1 MKGKFVENAEK
12 PRVLV
17 VDDDPA
23 LQKLVSTLLQRAGM
37 DSVGAL
43 TAATAAD
50 VLKQR
55 PFPNVVILDMMLPD
69 TSGIE
74 FLKQM
79 RSKEVFNDLPVVIL
93 SALADPDQIREALN
107 SGADRYLTK
116 PYIVNNLIS
125 TVQDL
130 VRNGRPKK

>member
-1 MKGKFVENAEK
+1 MDDANK

-23 LQKLVSTLLQRAGM
+23 LQKLVTTLLQRAGI

-43 TAATAAD
+43 TAATAAE
-50 VLKQR
+50 VLKER
-55 PFPNVVILDMMLPD
+55 PLPSVIILDMMLPD

-79 RSKEVFNDLPVVIL
+79 RSKDIFTDVPVVIL

-130 VRNGRPKK
+130 IRNGRPQK

>member
-1 MKGKFVENAEK
+1 MENTDK

-23 LQKLVSTLLQRAGM
+23 LQKLVTTLLQRAGM

-43 TAATAAD
+43 TAASAAE
-50 VLKQR
+50 VLKER
-55 PFPNVVILDMMLPD
+55 PLPNVIILDMMLPD

-79 RSKEVFNDLPVVIL
+79 RSKEIFDHVPVVIL

-130 VRNGRPKK
+130 IRNGRPKK

>member
-1 MKGKFVENAEK
+1 MENAEK

-55 PFPNVVILDMMLPD
+55 PFPNVIILDMMLPD

>member
-1 MKGKFVENAEK
+1 MENTDK

-23 LQKLVSTLLQRAGM
+23 LQKLVTTLLQRAGM

-43 TAATAAD
+43 TAATAAE
-50 VLKQR
+50 VLKER
-55 PFPNVVILDMMLPD
+55 PLPNVIILDMMLPD

-79 RSKEVFNDLPVVIL
+79 RAKEIFDHVPVVIL

-130 VRNGRPKK
+130 IRNGRPKK

>member
-1 MKGKFVENAEK
+1 VENPEK

-23 LQKLVSTLLQRAGM
+23 LQKLVATLLQRAGM

-43 TAATAAD
+43 TASSAAE

-55 PFPNVVILDMMLPD
+55 PLPDVIILDMMLPD
-69 TSGIE
+69 TSGVE
-74 FLKQM
+74 FLRQM
-79 RSKEVFNDLPVVIL
+79 RTKEMFDALPVVVL

-107 SGADRYLTK
+107 AGADRYLTK

-130 VRNGRPKK
+130 IRNGRPKK

>member
-1 MKGKFVENAEK
+1 MENPEK

-23 LQKLVSTLLQRAGM
+23 LQKLVATLLQRAGM
-37 DSVGAL
+37 DSIGAL
-43 TAATAAD
+43 TASSAAE

-55 PFPNVVILDMMLPD
+55 PLPNVIVLDMMLPD
-69 TSGIE
+69 TSGVE
-74 FLKQM
+74 FLRQM
-79 RSKEVFNDLPVVIL
+79 RTKEMFDALPVVVL

-107 SGADRYLTK
+107 AGADRYLTK

>member
-1 MKGKFVENAEK
+1 MENAEK

>member
-1 MKGKFVENAEK
+1 MDDTSK

-23 LQKLVSTLLQRAGM
+23 LQKLVTTLLQRAGM
-37 DSVGAL
+37 EAIGAL
-43 TAATAAD
+43 TAASAAE
-50 VLKQR
+50 VLKER
-55 PFPNVVILDMMLPD
+55 PLPNVIILDMMLPD
-69 TSGIE
+69 ISGIE

-79 RSKEVFNDLPVVIL
+79 RSKEIFDHLPIIIL

-107 SGADRYLTK
+107 CGADRYLTK

-130 VRNGRPKK
+130 IRNGRPKK

>member
-1 MKGKFVENAEK
+1 MENTDK

-23 LQKLVSTLLQRAGM
+23 LQKLVTTLLQRAGM
-37 DSVGAL
+37 ESVGAL
-43 TAATAAD
+43 TAATAIE
-50 VLKQR
+50 VLKER
-55 PFPNVVILDMMLPD
+55 PLPNVIILDMMLPD

-79 RSKEVFNDLPVVIL
+79 RSKEIFDHVPVVIL

-130 VRNGRPKK
+130 IRNGRPKK

>member
-1 MKGKFVENAEK
+1 VDNADK

-43 TAATAAD
+43 TAASAAD

-55 PFPNVVILDMMLPD
+55 PLPQVIILDMMLPD

-79 RSKEVFNDLPVVIL
+79 RSKEIFDDLPVVIL

-130 VRNGRPKK
+130 IRNGRPKK

>member
-1 MKGKFVENAEK
+1 VENEEK

-43 TAATAAD
+43 TASSAAE

-55 PFPNVVILDMMLPD
+55 PLPSVIILDMMLPD

-79 RSKEVFNDLPVVIL
+79 RAKEVFDALPVVIL

>member
-1 MKGKFVENAEK
+1 MENPEK

-23 LQKLVSTLLQRAGM
+23 LQKLVATLLQRAGM

-43 TAATAAD
+43 TASSAAE

-55 PFPNVVILDMMLPD
+55 PLPDVIILDMMLPD
-69 TSGIE
+69 TSGVE
-74 FLKQM
+74 FLRQM
-79 RSKEVFNDLPVVIL
+79 RTKEMFDALPVVVL

-107 SGADRYLTK
+107 AGADRYLTK

-130 VRNGRPKK
+130 IRNGRPKK

>member
-1 MKGKFVENAEK
+1 MDDANK

-23 LQKLVSTLLQRAGM
+23 LQKLVTTLLQRAGM

-43 TAATAAD
+43 TAATAAE
-50 VLKQR
+50 VLKER
-55 PFPNVVILDMMLPD
+55 PLPSVIILDMMLPD

-79 RSKEVFNDLPVVIL
+79 RSKEIFAHVPVVIL

-130 VRNGRPKK
+130 IRNGRPKK

>member
-55 PFPNVVILDMMLPD
+55 PFPNVIILDMMLPD